1 MNNSKEINHAK
12 TNLISISCDEIG
24 SLLHIYDLKIKEK
37 SKGWS
42 KTSWESGIF
51 ELSNSCVQEK
61 SESWLEKYSTRAWF
75 QRKDHTLSKLSLA
88 THVQRNR
95 TGLLL
100 MPKITKISVFADME
114 NKCLHIFHKPWSTC
128 LNKKNNLDLIF
139 CWLEF
144 YSRFNVILIWYL

>member
-1 MNNSKEINHAK
+1 MIFKKEN
-12 TNLISISCDEIG
+12 
-24 SLLHIYDLKIKEK
+24 

-128 LNKKNNLDLIF
+128 LDKKK
-139 CWLEF
+139 
-144 YSRFNVILIWYL
+144 